1 MHKMLGLTCSYCESA
16 LTKILDLGYLPPVNV
31 MPTSIGQ
38 NEQSIRFP
46 LSLHHCKNCGLT
58 QIAEELPSHL
68 VFPESYPYL
77 SGTTRILRDNFA
89 EQAAATIPKIGL
101 QSNQLVVDIGSN
113 DGTLLSNYIK
123 FSRVLGVEPTNAADV
138 AIEKSIPTI
147 KGFFDLDISN
157 KILGEFGKAK
167 LVTACNVFAHIPNL
181 DSLMQNILSILDED
195 GVFLSESHYLNDLV
209 GSLQFD
215 TIYHEHLRYYDLSF
229 LSKMFKKYGLEIFD
243 LQRIQTH
250 GGSIRV
256 WAARVGKYVIS
267 ENVEKL
273 ISDEQKNI
281 HHGINGLQKFAIRV
295 NKWRHEFRNLVA
307 EIRLSGSSIAGIGAP
322 SRASTLISFAG
333 LEHSDLTSIGEIS
346 DSHKIGRD
354 MPGTKIPIIDEKLL
368 LEIDP
373 PDYLLMLS
381 WHIGDELIEKIKARG
396 YKGKFI
402 IPLPKPK
409 IIS

>member
-1 MHKMLGLTCSYCESA
+1 VERSTCSYCESD

-31 MPTSIGQ
+31 MPTSIDQ

-46 LSLHHCKNCGLT
+46 LSLHHCENCGLT
-58 QIAEELPSHL
+58 QITEELPSHL

-77 SGTTRILRDNFA
+77 SGTTRILRDNFI
-89 EQAAATIPKIGL
+89 EQAAITIPKIGL

-138 AIEKSIPTI
+138 AAEKSIPTI
-147 KGFFDLDISN
+147 KGFFNSNISK
-157 KILGEFGKAK
+157 KIVSEFGKAK

-181 DSLMQNILSILDED
+181 DSLMRNILSIMDED

-209 GSLQFD
+209 ETLQFD
-215 TIYHEHLRYYDLSF
+215 TIYHEHLRYYDASF
-229 LSKMFKKYGLEIFD
+229 LSRMFGEHGLEIFD
-243 LQRIQTH
+243 IERIQTH

-256 WAARVGKYVIS
+256 WAARVGKYAIS
-267 ENVEKL
+267 KRVEKF
-273 ISDEQKNI
+273 ITDEQKNI
-281 HHGINGLQKFAIRV
+281 HYGISGLQIFSAKV
-295 NKWRHEFRNLVA
+295 TYWRHDFRKLVA

-333 LEHSDLTSIGEIS
+333 LEHSDLISIGEIS
-346 DSHKIGRD
+346 NSHKIGRD
-354 MPGTKIPIIDEKLL
+354 IPGTKIPIIDERLL
-368 LEIDP
+368 LENDP

-402 IPLPKPK
+402 IPLPRAK
-409 IIS
+409 IIE

>member
-1 MHKMLGLTCSYCESA
+1 MERSTCSYCESD

-31 MPTSIGQ
+31 MPTSIDQ
-38 NEQSIRFP
+38 NGQSIRFP

-58 QIAEELPSHL
+58 QITEELPSHL

-77 SGTTRILRDNFA
+77 SGTTRILRDNFI
-89 EQAAATIPKIGL
+89 EQAAITIPKIGL

-138 AIEKSIPTI
+138 AAKKSIPTI
-147 KGFFDLDISN
+147 KGFFNSSITK
-157 KILGEFGKAK
+157 KIVSEFGKAK

-181 DSLMQNILSILDED
+181 DSLMRNILSIMDED

-209 GSLQFD
+209 ETLQFD
-215 TIYHEHLRYYDLSF
+215 TIYHEHLRYYDASF
-229 LSKMFKKYGLEIFD
+229 LSRMFGEHGLEIFD
-243 LQRIQTH
+243 IQRIQTH

-256 WAARVGKYVIS
+256 WAARVGKYAIS
-267 ENVEKL
+267 KRVEKF
-273 ISDEQKNI
+273 ITDEQKNI
-281 HHGINGLQKFAIRV
+281 HYGISGLQIFSTKV
-295 NKWRHEFRNLVA
+295 TYWRHDFRKLVA

-333 LEHSDLTSIGEIS
+333 LEHSDLISIGEIS
-346 DSHKIGRD
+346 NSHKIGRD
-354 MPGTKIPIIDEKLL
+354 IPGTKIPIIDERLL
-368 LEIDP
+368 LENDP

-402 IPLPKPK
+402 IPLPRAK
-409 IIS
+409 IIE